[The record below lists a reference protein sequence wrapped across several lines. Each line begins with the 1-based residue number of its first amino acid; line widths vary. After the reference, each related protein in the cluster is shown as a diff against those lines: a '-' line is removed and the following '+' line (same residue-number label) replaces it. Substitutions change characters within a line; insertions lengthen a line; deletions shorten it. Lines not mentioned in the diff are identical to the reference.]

1 LGTCPYFTD
10 QYVLIGSSKAVSAS
24 MTPYPLGAHQSIST
38 IIVAARHGGQLAA
51 QLPGSDYS
59 VLQARPDQALNLLSD
74 GHRAVVVVDCR
85 GALNECVSAVEV
97 LGAATLQHGLPLLVL
112 VRRVDQAILP
122 TLFTLG
128 ATHFLPAPFTEL
140 ELAQAVKFAHRYF
153 DRLRSM
159 DVPSGSLPM
168 TRPIDAATGLA
179 TEVYAR
185 DRIDQLIDVESQG
198 GAAALVIIAISRFTR
213 INSRF
218 GRSFADKLLRAV
230 AQRLLRLAV
239 NSTLDVTEKGRR
251 HAIRMGGAEFALLL
265 EPPFDLRD
273 AVMLAQQV
281 IDIFERPFVIDS
293 VLVHLGC
300 RAGIATVSE
309 ADESADSLF
318 KKASKALEDLK
329 LQGPNHFAV
338 YDPTIEEAP
347 TSDADL
353 EADLRLAIK
362 EGALDVVFQ
371 PQINL
376 VTGAISGFEALA
388 RWTHPKIGAVA
399 TEAFLNMAED
409 LEILPQL
416 GELILRVSLG
426 HAQNWSQNIAVNV
439 APAQLRLLDFDT
451 QLEKLLRDAA
461 FDPQRLT
468 LEITETALIDD
479 FESIATMMS
488 RIKRLGVRLAIDDFG
503 TGHASYSYL
512 KQLPFD
518 YLKIDRSFIQ
528 GIAKDRRDRAM
539 VKSIIEMAA
548 TLGMAVVAEG
558 VETQIQ
564 AELLA
569 REGCTAYQGYLCSE
583 PMKAERVSA
592 FIADWPVNG
601 PPGF

>member
-1 LGTCPYFTD
+1 LD
-10 QYVLIGSSKAVSAS
+10 QHVLIGSSKSISANI
-24 MTPYPLGAHQSIST
+24 TPYSLGVHQSIST
-38 IIVAARHGGQLAA
+38 IIVAARHGSQLAA
-51 QLPGSDYS
+51 QLPSRDYS
-59 VLQARPDQALNLLSD
+59 VLQSRPNQALNLLSD
-74 GHRAVVVVDCR
+74 GNRAVVVVDCR
-85 GALNECVSAVEV
+85 GALNEGISAVEI
-97 LGAATLQHGLPLLVL
+97 LGAAALQHGLPLLVL
-112 VRRVDQAILP
+112 VRRVDQSILP

-140 ELAQAVKFAHRYF
+140 ELAQAVKFAHRYL
-153 DRLRSM
+153 DRLRSS
-159 DVPSGSLPM
+159 DAPNSFPPLARS
-168 TRPIDAATGLA
+168 IDAATGLA
-179 TEVYAR
+179 TEVFAR
-185 DRIDQLIDVESQG
+185 DRIDQLIDAEGQG

-293 VLVHLGC
+293 VIVHLSC

-309 ADESADSLF
+309 ADDTAESLF
-318 KKASKALEDLK
+318 KKATQALDILK
-329 LQGPNHFAV
+329 LQGPNNFMV
-338 YDPTIEEAP
+338 FDPTLEEAL
-347 TSDADL
+347 TSNDDL
-353 EADLRLAIK
+353 EADLRLAIR
-362 EGALDVVFQ
+362 EDALDVVFQ

-388 RWTHPKIGAVA
+388 RWTHPKLGAVA
-399 TEAFLNMAED
+399 TEAFLHIAEEA
-409 LEILPQL
+409 EILPQL
-416 GELILRVSLG
+416 GELILRASLV
-426 HAQNWSQNIAVNV
+426 HAQNWSHSIAVNV
-439 APAQLRLLDFDT
+439 APSQLRLPDFDA
-451 QLEKLLRDAA
+451 QLEQLLNEVG

-479 FESIATMMS
+479 FESIAAMMS

-528 GIAKDRRDRAM
+528 GIARDRRDRAM
-539 VKSIIEMAA
+539 AKSIIEMAR

-558 VETQIQ
+558 VETQVQ

-569 REGCTAYQGYLCSE
+569 GEGCTAYQGYLCAE
-583 PMKAERVSA
+583 PMKAESVPT
-592 FIADWPVNG
+592 FIANWPANSRS
-601 PPGF
+601 GF